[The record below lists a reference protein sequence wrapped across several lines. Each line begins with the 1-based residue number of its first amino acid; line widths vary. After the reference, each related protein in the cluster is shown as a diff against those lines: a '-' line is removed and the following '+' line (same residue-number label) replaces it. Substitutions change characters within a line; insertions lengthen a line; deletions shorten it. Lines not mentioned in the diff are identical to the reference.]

1 LRNRGPLYRLRL
13 YRGSRL
19 KPGPLRGG
27 FTRGLTHLQRLG
39 ASARRNDLGWPSWF
53 VRSPYKVGRGMYKLP
68 SIDGVLE
75 IENAVSTATE
85 ISEESNMVS
94 LATNSSAAMK
104 TEEVSMASNVIEFPK
119 NVTESYVPAKVSNY
133 VKFGHYGD
141 VKTIKKSGQ
150 FYPVFIT
157 GLSGNGKTMMIEQV
171 HADLKKEL
179 FRVNITIET
188 DEDDLIGHYA
198 LIDGKTVWQDGPVVM
213 AMERGATLLLDE
225 VDLASNKIMCLQPV
239 LEGNPLLIK
248 KEGRIVRPKAG
259 FSVMATANTKGK
271 GSEDGRFI
279 GTNILNEAFLERF
292 PITVEQEYPSVSVER
307 KIINKLMFSLGC
319 LDEEFSGKLVD
330 WADLIRK
337 TFYDGGCDEIIAT
350 RRLVHIV
357 HAFSI
362 FKDRMKA
369 IAMCVAR
376 FDDQTKETFMDL
388 YSKLDEKVSMPSD
401 ETEEGEDSESTEKEE
416 EEDFKP
422 W

>member
-1 LRNRGPLYRLRL
+1 MSN
-13 YRGSRL
+13 
-19 KPGPLRGG
+19 
-27 FTRGLTHLQRLG
+27 LTEKR
-39 ASARRNDLGWPSWF
+39 
-53 VRSPYKVGRGMYKLP
+53 
-68 SIDGVLE
+68 
-75 IENAVSTATE
+75 TE
-85 ISEESNMVS
+85 IVKGLEKVFPDREVTMKQLMEWAEKEGLSKYAPSFIWKSENKVRRGVFRIPEIGANVADAKVAFVPMATKEEKEVS
-94 LATNSSAAMK
+94 LAT
-104 TEEVSMASNVIEFPK
+104 NVIEFPK
-119 NVTESYVPAKVSNY
+119 NETESYVPSKVGNY

-198 LIDGKTVWQDGPVVM
+198 LIDGKTVWQDGPVVL

-248 KEGRIVRPKAG
+248 KEGRIVRPKTG
-259 FSVMATANTKGK
+259 FTVMATANTKGK

-292 PITVEQEYPSVSVER
+292 PITVEQEYPSISVEK

-388 YSKLDEKVSMPSD
+388 YSKLDDKVSMPSEDEED
-401 ETEEGEDSESTEKEE
+401 ETVLETAEAEEEKE
-416 EEDFKP
+416 DFSP
-422 W
+422 F

>member
-1 LRNRGPLYRLRL
+1 MSN
-13 YRGSRL
+13 
-19 KPGPLRGG
+19 
-27 FTRGLTHLQRLG
+27 LTEKR
-39 ASARRNDLGWPSWF
+39 
-53 VRSPYKVGRGMYKLP
+53 
-68 SIDGVLE
+68 
-75 IENAVSTATE
+75 TE
-85 ISEESNMVS
+85 IVKGLEKVFPDREVTMKQLMEWAEKEGLSKYAPSFIWKSENKVRRGVFRIPEIGANVADAKVAFVPMATKEEKEVS
-94 LATNSSAAMK
+94 LAT
-104 TEEVSMASNVIEFPK
+104 NVIEFPK
-119 NVTESYVPAKVSNY
+119 NETESYVPAKVGNY

-198 LIDGKTVWQDGPVVM
+198 LIDGKTVWQDGPVVL

-259 FSVMATANTKGK
+259 FTVMATANTKGK

-292 PITVEQEYPSVSVER
+292 PITVEQEYPSVTVEK
-307 KIINKLMFSLGC
+307 KIINKLMTSLNC
-319 LDEEFSGKLVD
+319 LDEEFSAKLVD

-337 TFYDGGCDEIIAT
+337 TFYDGGVDEIIAT

-362 FKDRMKA
+362 FNDRMNA

-388 YSKLDEKVSMPSD
+388 YSKLDDKVSMPSD
-401 ETEEGEDSESTEKEE
+401 EEENEISESTETEE
-416 EEDFKP
+416 EKEDFSP
-422 W
+422 F

>member
-1 LRNRGPLYRLRL
+1 MMNVKMTPAKTNFVGMAITEYGENAVLSKEQVLDFR
-13 YRGSRL
+13 
-19 KPGPLRGG
+19 KK
-27 FTRGLTHLQRLG
+27 H
-39 ASARRNDLGWPSWF
+39 DLGWPSWF

-94 LATNSSAAMK
+94 LATNSTAAMK

-119 NVTESYVPAKVSNY
+119 NVTESYVPVKVSNY

-198 LIDGKTVWQDGPVVM
+198 LLDGRTVWQDGPVVL

-248 KEGRIVRPKAG
+248 KEGRIVRPKTG
-259 FSVMATANTKGK
+259 FTVMATANTKGK

-292 PITVEQEYPSVSVER
+292 PITVEQEYPSVSVEK

-416 EEDFKP
+416 EEEEEEDFKP

>member
-1 LRNRGPLYRLRL
+1 MSNLTDKRTEIVKGLEKVFPDREVTMKQLMEWAESEGLSKYAPSFIWKSENKVRRGVFRIPEIN
-13 YRGSRL
+13 GNVATDA
-19 KPGPLRGG
+19 KV
-27 FTRGLTHLQRLG
+27 
-39 ASARRNDLGWPSWF
+39 AF
-53 VRSPYKVGRGMYKLP
+53 VPM
-68 SIDGVLE
+68 
-75 IENAVSTATE
+75 ATE
-85 ISEESNMVS
+85 EKKEVA
-94 LATNSSAAMK
+94 LAT
-104 TEEVSMASNVIEFPK
+104 NVIEFPK
-119 NVTESYVPAKVSNY
+119 NETESYVPTKVGNY

-171 HADLKKEL
+171 HAELKKEL

-198 LIDGKTVWQDGPVVM
+198 LIDGKTVWQDGPVVL
-213 AMERGATLLLDE
+213 AMERGGTLLLDE

-248 KEGRIVRPKAG
+248 KEGRIVRPKTG
-259 FSVMATANTKGK
+259 FTVMATANTKGK

-292 PITVEQEYPSVSVER
+292 PITVEQEYPSVTVEK
-307 KIINKLMFSLGC
+307 KIINKLMTSLNC
-319 LDEEFSGKLVD
+319 LDEEFSAKLVD

-337 TFYDGGCDEIIAT
+337 TFYDGGVDEIIAT

-376 FDDQTKETFMDL
+376 FDDQTKDTFMDL
-388 YSKLDEKVSMPSD
+388 YSKLDDKVSMPSD
-401 ETEEGEDSESTEKEE
+401 EEENEISESTETEE
-416 EEDFKP
+416 EKEDFSTF
-422 W
+422 

>member
-1 LRNRGPLYRLRL
+1 MMLNEKQEKSLDAFRSFVGNEI
-13 YRGSRL
+13 
-19 KPGPLRGG
+19 
-27 FTRGLTHLQRLG
+27 FTRKDISRFTDETKTHKELG
-39 ASARRNDLGWPSWF
+39 VIRPWF
-53 VRSPYKVGRGMYKLP
+53 LVDVCEKIDRGEYRFP
-68 SIDGVLE
+68 TVNGS
-75 IENAVSTATE
+75 STETVD
-85 ISEESNMVS
+85 ESNVVS
-94 LATNSSAAMK
+94 LATNVAMK
-104 TEEVSMASNVIEFPK
+104 SEEVSMATNVIEFPNTDK
-119 NVTESYVPAKVSNY
+119 ESYVPSRVKEY

-171 HADLKKEL
+171 HAELKKEL

-198 LIDGKTVWQDGPVVM
+198 LVDGRTVWQDGPVTM

-248 KEGRIVRPKAG
+248 KEGRIVRPKTG
-259 FSVMATANTKGK
+259 FTVMATANTKGK

-292 PITVEQEYPSVSVER
+292 PITVEQEYPSVTVEK
-307 KIINKLMFSLGC
+307 KIINKLMTSLNC
-319 LDEEFSGKLVD
+319 LDEEFSAKLVD

-337 TFYDGGCDEIIAT
+337 TFYDGGVDEIIAT

-376 FDDQTKETFMDL
+376 FDDQTKDTFMDL
-388 YSKLDEKVSMPSD
+388 YSKLDDKVSMPSD
-401 ETEEGEDSESTEKEE
+401 EEENEISESTETEE
-416 EEDFKP
+416 EKEDFSP
-422 W
+422 F

>member
-1 LRNRGPLYRLRL
+1 MMNVNMTPAKKKFVELAQAEFGEGGVL
-13 YRGSRL
+13 SKEDVL
-19 KPGPLRGG
+19 KFRKK
-27 FTRGLTHLQRLG
+27 H
-39 ASARRNDLGWPSWF
+39 DLGWPSWF
-53 VRSPYKVGRGMYKLP
+53 VRSPYKVARGMYKLP
-68 SIDGVLE
+68 TMDGNLDIDVSIP
-75 IENAVSTATE
+75 AVS
-85 ISEESNMVS
+85 ESVVAEDVTVS
-94 LATNSSAAMK
+94 LATHATAARVESAEMV
-104 TEEVSMASNVIEFPK
+104 TNVIEFPK
-119 NVTESYVPAKVSNY
+119 NASESYVPSKVDGY
-133 VKFGHYGD
+133 VKFGHYSD
-141 VKTIKKSGQ
+141 VKTIKKSGN
-150 FYPVFIT
+150 FYPIFIT
-157 GLSGNGKTMMIEQV
+157 GLSGNGKTMMIEQI
-171 HADLKKEL
+171 HAELKKEL

-198 LIDGKTVWQDGPVVM
+198 LVDGRTVWQDGPVTM

-259 FSVMATANTKGK
+259 FTVMATANTKGK

-292 PITVEQEYPSVSVER
+292 PITMEQEYPSISVEK
-307 KIINKLMFSLGC
+307 KIVTKLMTNLGC
-319 LDEEFSGKLVD
+319 LDEEYAGKLVD

-337 TFYDGGCDEIIAT
+337 TFYDGGVDEIIAT

-388 YSKLDEKVSMPSD
+388 YSKLDEKVSMPSED
-401 ETEEGEDSESTEKEE
+401 EEETVLDTAEEKEE
-416 EEDFKP
+416 DHSPF
-422 W
+422 

>member
-1 LRNRGPLYRLRL
+1 MMNVNMTDKQVESMSAFRSFV
-13 YRGSRL
+13 GSDT
-19 KPGPLRGG
+19 
-27 FTRGLTHLQRLG
+27 FTRQDYENFKSRAKDSGVILPRFLI
-39 ASARRNDLGWPSWF
+39 RNNFSE
-53 VRSPYKVGRGMYKLP
+53 KVGRGEWKFP
-68 SIDGVLE
+68 EVNGTSS
-75 IENAVSTATE
+75 VSNVAEDAT
-85 ISEESNMVS
+85 VS
-94 LATNSSAAMK
+94 LATHATAARVESAEMV
-104 TEEVSMASNVIEFPK
+104 TNVIEFPK
-119 NVTESYVPAKVSNY
+119 NASESYVPSKVDGY
-133 VKFGHYGD
+133 VKFGHYSD
-141 VKTIKKSGQ
+141 VKTIKKSGN
-150 FYPVFIT
+150 FYPIFIT
-157 GLSGNGKTMMIEQV
+157 GLSGNGKTMMIEQI
-171 HADLKKEL
+171 HAELKKEL

-198 LIDGKTVWQDGPVVM
+198 LVDGRTVWQDGPVTM

-259 FSVMATANTKGK
+259 FTVMATANTKGK

-292 PITVEQEYPSVSVER
+292 PITMEQEYPSISVEK
-307 KIINKLMFSLGC
+307 KIVTKLMTNLGC
-319 LDEEFSGKLVD
+319 LDEEYAGKLVD

-337 TFYDGGCDEIIAT
+337 TFYDGGVDEIIAT

-388 YSKLDEKVSMPSD
+388 YSKLDEKVSMPS
-401 ETEEGEDSESTEKEE
+401 EDEE
-416 EEDFKP
+416 ETVLDTAEEVEETHQPF
-422 W
+422 

>member
-1 LRNRGPLYRLRL
+1 MMNVKMTPARKNFVELAQTEFGEGGVL
-13 YRGSRL
+13 SRSDVFKL
-19 KPGPLRGG
+19 SKE
-27 FTRGLTHLQRLG
+27 TH
-39 ASARRNDLGWPSWF
+39 NIGWPSWF
-53 VRSPYKVGRGMYKLP
+53 LRSPYKIGKGMFKLP
-68 SIDGVLE
+68 SPDGILD
-75 IENAVSTATE
+75 IEDTSE
-85 ISEESNMVS
+85 ISEESSIVS
-94 LATNSSAAMK
+94 LATNSTAAMK
-104 TEEVSMASNVIEFPK
+104 TEEVSMATNVIEFPNTDK
-119 NVTESYVPAKVSNY
+119 ESYVPSRVREY

-171 HADLKKEL
+171 HAELKKEL

-198 LIDGKTVWQDGPVVM
+198 LVDGKTVWQDGPVTM

-248 KEGRIVRPKAG
+248 KEGRIVRPKEG
-259 FSVMATANTKGK
+259 FTVMATANTKGK

-307 KIINKLMFSLGC
+307 KIIIKLMESLGC
-319 LDEEFSGKLVD
+319 EDSEFAGKLVD

-337 TFYDGGCDEIIAT
+337 TFYDGGVDEIIAT

-388 YSKLDEKVSMPSD
+388 YSKLDDKVSMPSD
-401 ETEEGEDSESTEKEE
+401 EEGETVLETAEAVEE
-416 EEDFKP
+416 EENFKP
-422 W
+422 F

>member
-1 LRNRGPLYRLRL
+1 MSNLNEKRTEIVESLEKVFPDREVTMKQLMEWAEGEGLSKYAPSFIWKSENKVRRGVFRIPEI
-13 YRGSRL
+13 
-19 KPGPLRGG
+19 
-27 FTRGLTHLQRLG
+27 G
-39 ASARRNDLGWPSWF
+39 ANVADAKVAF
-53 VRSPYKVGRGMYKLP
+53 VPM
-68 SIDGVLE
+68 
-75 IENAVSTATE
+75 ATE
-85 ISEESNMVS
+85 EKEVS
-94 LATNSSAAMK
+94 LAT
-104 TEEVSMASNVIEFPK
+104 NVIEFPK
-119 NVTESYVPAKVSNY
+119 NVTESYVPAKVGNY
-133 VKFGHYGD
+133 VKFGHYND

-171 HADLKKEL
+171 HAELKKEL

-198 LIDGKTVWQDGPVVM
+198 LIDGKTVWQDGPVVL

-259 FSVMATANTKGK
+259 FTVMATANTKGK

-292 PITVEQEYPSVSVER
+292 PITVEQEYPSVSVEK

-337 TFYDGGCDEIIAT
+337 TFYDGGVDEIIAT

-388 YSKLDEKVSMPSD
+388 YSKLDDKVSMPSD
-401 ETEEGEDSESTEKEE
+401 EEGETVLETAEAEE
-416 EEDFKP
+416 ETEDFKP
-422 W
+422 F

>member
-1 LRNRGPLYRLRL
+1 MMLNEKQEKSLDAFRSFVGNEI
-13 YRGSRL
+13 
-19 KPGPLRGG
+19 
-27 FTRGLTHLQRLG
+27 FTRKDISRFTDETKTHKELG
-39 ASARRNDLGWPSWF
+39 VIRPWF
-53 VRSPYKVGRGMYKLP
+53 LVDVCEKIDRGEYRFP
-68 SIDGVLE
+68 TVNGS
-75 IENAVSTATE
+75 STETVD
-85 ISEESNMVS
+85 ESNVVS
-94 LATNSSAAMK
+94 LATNVAMK
-104 TEEVSMASNVIEFPK
+104 SEEVSMASNVIEFPNTDK
-119 NVTESYVPAKVSNY
+119 ESYVPSRVKEY

-171 HADLKKEL
+171 HAELKKEL

-198 LIDGKTVWQDGPVVM
+198 LVDGRTVWQDGPVTM

-248 KEGRIVRPKAG
+248 KEGRIVRPKEG
-259 FSVMATANTKGK
+259 FTVMATANTKGK

-307 KIINKLMFSLGC
+307 KIIIKLMESLGC
-319 LDEEFSGKLVD
+319 EDSEFAGKLVD

-337 TFYDGGCDEIIAT
+337 TFYDGGVDEIIAT

-357 HAFSI
+357 QAFSI
-362 FKDRMKA
+362 FNDRMKA

-388 YSKLDEKVSMPSD
+388 YSKLDDKVSMPSD
-401 ETEEGEDSESTEKEE
+401 EEENGDSESSETEEKN
-416 EEDFKP
+416 EDLRPF
-422 W
+422 

>member
-1 LRNRGPLYRLRL
+1 MMLNEKQEKSLDAFRSFVGNEI
-13 YRGSRL
+13 
-19 KPGPLRGG
+19 
-27 FTRGLTHLQRLG
+27 FTRKDISRFTDETKTHKELG
-39 ASARRNDLGWPSWF
+39 VIRPWF
-53 VRSPYKVGRGMYKLP
+53 LVDVCEKIDRGEYRFP
-68 SIDGVLE
+68 TVNGS
-75 IENAVSTATE
+75 STETVD
-85 ISEESNMVS
+85 ESNVVS
-94 LATNSSAAMK
+94 LATNVAMK
-104 TEEVSMASNVIEFPK
+104 SEEVSMASNVIEFPK
-119 NVTESYVPAKVSNY
+119 TEKESYVPSRVKEY

-171 HADLKKEL
+171 HAELKKEL

-198 LIDGKTVWQDGPVVM
+198 LVDGRTVWQDGPVTM

-248 KEGRIVRPKAG
+248 KEGRIVRPKEG
-259 FSVMATANTKGK
+259 FTVMATANTKGK

-307 KIINKLMFSLGC
+307 KIIIKLMESLGC
-319 LDEEFSGKLVD
+319 EDSEFAGKLVD

-337 TFYDGGCDEIIAT
+337 TFYDGGVDEIIAT

-357 HAFSI
+357 QAFSI
-362 FKDRMKA
+362 FNDRMKA

-388 YSKLDEKVSMPSD
+388 YSKLDDKVSMPSD
-401 ETEEGEDSESTEKEE
+401 EEENGDSESSETEE
-416 EEDFKP
+416 ENEDLRPF
-422 W
+422 

>member
-1 LRNRGPLYRLRL
+1 MNMKMTPAKKKFVEIAQAEFGEGETL
-13 YRGSRL
+13 SKEQVVDL
-19 KPGPLRGG
+19 KEKY
-27 FTRGLTHLQRLG
+27 
-39 ASARRNDLGWPSWF
+39 SLGWPSWF
-53 VRSPYKVGRGMYKLP
+53 VRSPFKVDRGMYRLP
-68 SIDGVLE
+68 TIDGSLDV
-75 IENAVSTATE
+75 ATVQSPTNTE
-85 ISEESNMVS
+85 DANMAS
-94 LATNSSAAMK
+94 LATNVAAARIETAEM
-104 TEEVSMASNVIEFPK
+104 VSNVVEFPM
-119 NVTESYVPAKVSNY
+119 NTESYVPAKVNGY
-133 VKFGHYGD
+133 VKFGHYAD

-150 FYPVFIT
+150 FYPIFIT

-171 HADLKKEL
+171 HAELKKEL

-198 LIDGKTVWQDGPVVM
+198 LVDGRTVWQDGPVTL

-259 FSVMATANTKGK
+259 FTVMATANTKGK

-292 PITVEQEYPSVSVER
+292 PITVEQEYPSIAVDK
-307 KIINKLMFSLGC
+307 KIIIMLMENLGC
-319 LDEEFSGKLVD
+319 VDEEYAAKLVD

-337 TFYDGGCDEIIAT
+337 TFYDGGVDEIIAT
-350 RRLVHIV
+350 RRLVHII
-357 HAFSI
+357 HAFAI

-376 FDDQTKETFMDL
+376 FDDQTKDTFMDL
-388 YSKLDEKVSMPSD
+388 YSKLDDKVSLPS
-401 ETEEGEDSESTEKEE
+401 EEIEVSESTETEE
-416 EEDFKP
+416 KEEDFNTP
-422 W
+422 F

>member
-1 LRNRGPLYRLRL
+1 MMNVNMTDKQVESMSAFRSFV
-13 YRGSRL
+13 GSDT
-19 KPGPLRGG
+19 
-27 FTRGLTHLQRLG
+27 FTRQDYENFKSKAKDSGIILPRFLI
-39 ASARRNDLGWPSWF
+39 RNNFSE
-53 VRSPYKVGRGMYKLP
+53 KVGRGEWKFP
-68 SIDGVLE
+68 EVNGTSS
-75 IENAVSTATE
+75 VSTVVEDAT
-85 ISEESNMVS
+85 VS
-94 LATNSSAAMK
+94 LATHATAARVESAEMV
-104 TEEVSMASNVIEFPK
+104 TNVIEFPK
-119 NVTESYVPAKVSNY
+119 NASESYVPSKVDGY
-133 VKFGHYGD
+133 VKFGHYND
-141 VKTIKKSGQ
+141 VKTIKKSGN
-150 FYPVFIT
+150 FYPIFIT
-157 GLSGNGKTMMIEQV
+157 GLSGNGKTMMIEQI
-171 HADLKKEL
+171 HAELKKEL

-198 LIDGKTVWQDGPVVM
+198 LVDGRTVWQDGPVTM

-248 KEGRIVRPKAG
+248 KEGRIVRPKEG
-259 FSVMATANTKGK
+259 FTVMATANTKGK

-292 PITVEQEYPSVSVER
+292 PITMEQEYPSISVEK
-307 KIINKLMFSLGC
+307 KIVTKLMTNLGC
-319 LDEEFSGKLVD
+319 LDEEYAGKLVD

-337 TFYDGGCDEIIAT
+337 TFYDGGVDEIIAT

-388 YSKLDEKVSMPSD
+388 YSKLDEKVSMPSND
-401 ETEEGEDSESTEKEE
+401 EE
-416 EEDFKP
+416 ETVLDTAEEVEEETHQPF
-422 W
+422 

>member
-1 LRNRGPLYRLRL
+1 MMNLNEKQEKSLDAFRSFVGTETFTRADYSEFKTRAKELDVILPRFLLRNNMCEKIDRGEYRFP
-13 YRGSRL
+13 SVN
-19 KPGPLRGG
+19 
-27 FTRGLTHLQRLG
+27 G
-39 ASARRNDLGWPSWF
+39 ATS
-53 VRSPYKVGRGMYKLP
+53 
-68 SIDGVLE
+68 
-75 IENAVSTATE
+75 VSTEDAN
-85 ISEESNMVS
+85 IAS
-94 LATNSSAAMK
+94 LATNVAVAR
-104 TEEVSMASNVIEFPK
+104 TETAEMVSNVVEFPR
-119 NVTESYVPAKVSNY
+119 NTESYVPSKVNGY
-133 VKFGHYGD
+133 VKFGHYAD
-141 VKTIKKSGQ
+141 VKTIKKSGN
-150 FYPVFIT
+150 FYPIFIT

-171 HADLKKEL
+171 HAELKKEL

-198 LIDGKTVWQDGPVVM
+198 LVDGRTVWQDGPVTL

-248 KEGRIVRPKAG
+248 KEGRVVRPKSG
-259 FSVMATANTKGK
+259 FTVMATANTKGK

-292 PITVEQEYPSVSVER
+292 PITLEQEYPSMSVEK
-307 KIINKLMFSLGC
+307 KIVTKLMTNLGC
-319 LDEEFSGKLVD
+319 LDEEYAGKLVD

-337 TFYDGGCDEIIAT
+337 TFYDGGVDEIIAT
-350 RRLVHIV
+350 RRLVHII

-388 YSKLDEKVSMPSD
+388 YSKLDEKVSMPSE
-401 ETEEGEDSESTEKEE
+401 ETEVSESTETEE
-416 EEDFKP
+416 KEEDFSP
-422 W
+422 F